1 MNNLKTQLANIQKRL
16 HLKYGSFSD
25 EYIEQQLCLEYI
37 HKDDVVLEIGGNI
50 GRVSLII
57 SSIIDSSNL
66 VVVESDPDTC
76 KYLRENRNNNN
87 LQFIVVGGAISNV
100 NLYQCGWNVYT
111 LEEINNSDTFKKLV
125 KQIPTIKYD
134 YMRKKINKSFNTLVI
149 DCEGAFYT
157 ILKENKSILD
167 GVEKIIIEN
176 DYRNEEHKI
185 WVNSYLESQGFIT
198 VKSIDL
204 DEKYFNFHKSPLIQK
219 GFYEVKIRQRNIQYN
234 IKDEK
239 GNIYNLKLNLDKD
252 THINFTP
259 KYIPPFIQIKESNIT
274 NAGNGV
280 FVTQKIPK
288 HTFVGIYLGKIQ
300 NTYDKSERYTYTS
313 INSKGEKI
321 YINAED
327 LETSNWTRYINCS
340 INYEDNNLMS
350 YSCRH
355 PTIYKDNNYN
365 SISFDGC
372 IMLFTKKEIDI
383 GEELYLYYGEGYRN
397 TLLKLTNEHASKKNT
412 NQYIPTQLPTP
423 ASSSSSSSSSF
434 KIAFCFL
441 IIDDINQIDLW
452 KYFFRNIPTH
462 LYNIYIH
469 CKFPEKFNDP
479 FFRKFKIKK
488 HAETKWGLI
497 EDATALLYEEALK
510 DPLNQYFIPLSE
522 STIAVKSFQKMYN
535 ILFQNKKQTE
545 LKSYIK
551 YWKKDYQEDFN
562 IFSQLYLK
570 QNINPLFQNIK
581 FSHYYKFHSWCI
593 LNRTHTEIVV
603 NDTFYRECFKN
614 HIASS
619 ENYVIY
625 LLSLNNEY
633 KNIENLQIT
642 GEDWSDSIVVEDE
655 KYQNRGRRPRTID
668 NLTFEE
674 AKKYLVDK
682 FLFARKFSKS
692 SNISSYI
699 LYN

>member
-1 MNNLKTQLANIQKRL
+1 MNNLKNKLANIQTNL

-25 EYIEQQLCLEYI
+25 EYIEQLLCLKYI
-37 HKDDVVLEIGGNI
+37 NNDDIVLEIGGNI
-50 GRVSLII
+50 GRVSMII

-66 VVVESDPDTC
+66 VVVESDPETS
-76 KYLRENRNNNN
+76 KKLKENRVNNNF
-87 LQFIVVGGAISNV
+87 QFIVVNGAISNV

-111 LEEINNSDTFKKLV
+111 LEEINSLNIFKHNV

-134 YMRKKINKSFNTLVI
+134 YMREKVNKSFNTLVI

-167 GVEKIIIEN
+167 GIEKIIIEN
-176 DYRNEEHKI
+176 DYRNEEHKT
-185 WVNSYLESQGFIT
+185 WVNSYLSSQGFTT
-198 VKSIDL
+198 VELIDL
-204 DEKYFNFHKSPLIQK
+204 DEQYFNFHKSPIIQK
-219 GFYEVKIRQRNIQYN
+219 GFYEVKIRQRVIHYN
-234 IKDEK
+234 IKNDI
-239 GNIYNLKLNLDKD
+239 GHIYNLKLNLDKD
-252 THINFTP
+252 LHINFIP
-259 KYIPPFIQIKESNIT
+259 KYTPSFIKIKASNIP
-274 NAGNGV
+274 NAGKGA
-280 FVTQKIPK
+280 FAIQQIPK

-300 NTYDKSERYTYTS
+300 NTYDEGERYTYTS
-313 INSKGEKI
+313 INSKGETK

-340 INYEDNNLMS
+340 TNYEDNNIIS

-355 PTIYKDNNYN
+355 HTLYKDHNNN
-365 SISFDGC
+365 DISFDGC
-372 IMLFTKKEIDI
+372 IMLFTERQINT
-383 GEELYLYYGEGYRN
+383 GEELYLYYGEGYRK
-397 TLLKLTNEHASKKNT
+397 TLLKLESE
-412 NQYIPTQLPTP
+412 QCIPKPITT
-423 ASSSSSSSSSF
+423 SSSSF

-441 IIDDINQIDLW
+441 VIDDINQIDLW
-452 KYFFRNIPTH
+452 KYFFRNIPSH

-479 FFRKFKIKK
+479 FFNKYKIKK
-488 HAETKWGLI
+488 HAETKWGII

-535 ILFQNKKQTE
+535 VLFQNKKQTE

-581 FSHYYKFHSWCI
+581 FCHYYKFHSWCI
-593 LNRTHTEIVV
+593 LNRKHTEIVA
-603 NDTFYRECFKN
+603 NDTFYRDCFKN

-619 ENYVIY
+619 ENYVMY
-625 LLSLNNEY
+625 LLSLNDEY
-633 KNIENLQIT
+633 RNIINLQIT
-642 GEDWSDSIVVEDE
+642 GEDWSNSIDVKDE
-655 KYQNRGRRPRTID
+655 RYENRGRRPRTID
-668 NLTFEE
+668 HIEFED
-674 AKKYLVDK
+674 AKKYFVNK
-682 FLFARKFSKS
+682 FLFARKFSKT
-692 SNISSYI
+692 SNIGSYI
-699 LYN
+699 TYN

>member
-1 MNNLKTQLANIQKRL
+1 MNNLKNQLTNIQKRL

-25 EYIEQQLCLEYI
+25 EYIEQMLCLEYI
-37 HKDDVVLEIGGNI
+37 NKDDIVLEIGGNV

-66 VVVESDPDTC
+66 VVVESDPETC
-76 KYLRENRNNNN
+76 KCLRENRENNN
-87 LQFIVVGGAISNV
+87 LEFIIVGGAISNV

-111 LEEINNSDTFKKLV
+111 LEEINKSDTFKKRV

-134 YMRKKINKSFNTLVI
+134 YMREKVNKSFNTLVI

-157 ILKENKSILD
+157 ILKENKSVLD

-176 DYRNEEHKI
+176 DYRNETHKI

-204 DEKYFNFHKSPLIQK
+204 DEQYFNFHKSPLIQK
-219 GFYEVKIRQRNIQYN
+219 GFYEVKIRQRKIQYN
-234 IKDEK
+234 VKDEK

-252 THINFTP
+252 THINFIP
-259 KYIPPFIQIKESNIT
+259 KYTPSFIQIKDSNIT
-274 NAGNGV
+274 KAGKGA
-280 FVTQKIPK
+280 FATQKIPK
-288 HTFVGIYLGKIQ
+288 NTFVGIYLGKIQ
-300 NTYDKSERYTYTS
+300 NTYDKIERYTYTS
-313 INSKGEKI
+313 INSKGEQM

-340 INYEDNNLMS
+340 TNDEDDNIKS

-355 PTIYKDNNYN
+355 PTMYKDNNYN
-365 SISFDGC
+365 NISFDGC
-372 IMLFTKKEIDI
+372 IMLFTKKEINI
-383 GEELYLYYGEGYRN
+383 GEELYVYYGEEYSK
-397 TLLKLTNEHASKKNT
+397 TLLQLTNKHITKEH
-412 NQYIPTQLPTP
+412 IPKSIT
-423 ASSSSSSSSSF
+423 SSSF

-452 KYFFRNIPTH
+452 KYFFRNMPTH

-479 FFRKFKIKK
+479 FFSKFKIKK
-488 HAETKWGLI
+488 YAETKWGLI

-522 STIAVKSFQKMYN
+522 STIAVKSFKKMYN

-551 YWKKDYQEDFN
+551 YWKKDFQEDYN

-581 FSHYYKFHSWCI
+581 FSNYYKFHSWCI
-593 LNRTHTEIVV
+593 LNRKHTEIVA

-619 ENYVIY
+619 ENYVMY
-625 LLSLNNEY
+625 LLSLNDEY
-633 KNIENLQIT
+633 KNIENIQIT
-642 GEDWSDSIVVEDE
+642 GEDWSDSIVVEDD

-674 AKKYLVDK
+674 AKKYLVNK
-682 FLFARKFSKS
+682 FIFARKFSKT
-692 SNISSYI
+692 SNISTYI